1 MRTESVTAVMRTNS
15 VTFATRPRTAV
26 EERPRKASSYRDASG
41 CSWHQCL
48 SERAVRAAKFVTFSL
63 HLASGSELCSPRRQ
77 GNHGS
82 DPGVSPSTRPSLR
95 IQHSQALHAAAA
107 QPLAKPR
114 SSRAR
119 AGCARRWRVP
129 PPSHLHPQVVHGG
142 AARLGAR
149 GLIAELVTY
158 IFASA
163 WIASA
168 VRQPRRMTWVAVVP
182 LLTWRS
188 QGSRQSRQ

>member
-1 MRTESVTAVMRTNS
+1 MRTESVTAVMHTNS

-26 EERPRKASSYRDASG
+26 EERSRKASSYRDASG
-41 CSWHQCL
+41 CSRHQCL
-48 SERAVRAAKFVTFSL
+48 SERAAMAAKFVTFSL
-63 HLASGSELCSPRRQ
+63 HLASGSDLCSPRRQ

-95 IQHSQALHAAAA
+95 IQRSQALHAVAA

-129 PPSHLHPQVVHGG
+129 PPSHLHPQIVHGG
-142 AARLGAR
+142 AVRLGAR

-168 VRQPRRMTWVAVVP
+168 VRQPWLMTWVAVVP

-188 QGSRQSRQ
+188 QGSR